1 MEIHWDLLMQA
12 MTALGIGLLIGLERE
27 YGQREIDGK
36 VKHIEAAGIRTFTM
50 IALFGNLLTWFPMPL
65 QFWMP
70 ALGLLFIACISVLS
84 YWRTNHG
91 KHADMGFTSEIA
103 MLLTFLL
110 GTLAGFGMPLLA
122 TMVAVLM
129 VVLLFFKQYLHQF
142 SHGLSA
148 MDIRQALLFLTISI
162 IVLPILPD
170 HNYGPYESLNPHR
183 IWLMVVLISGIGF
196 AAYVTMKALGQRS
209 GLLITGILGGL
220 ASSTAVTLAMSR
232 LSQKD
237 PSLQCPASLATVLAC
252 GTVFPRVLGLALIF
266 SPALAWHL
274 LPAMLSIIVIALIVI
289 AWIGH
294 QFNRNKQISNKLY
307 SPSVNPLS
315 LQVALLFGLV
325 FAIIVFLSHFSL
337 AQFGQHG
344 LIVVA
349 ALSGLSDVDAISLS
363 LIEMSKDTT
372 KIDIAAKGIMLACG
386 ANSLVKLAIGM
397 TISPKKTYPWLLYG
411 LVPMVGLSLLWAYLL

>member
-27 YGQREIDGK
+27 YDQREIDGK
-36 VKHIEAAGIRTFTM
+36 VKHVEAAGIRTFTM
-50 IALFGNLLTWFPMPL
+50 IALLGNLLTWLPQPL

-70 ALGLLFIACISVLS
+70 ALGLLFIACISILS
-84 YWRTNHG
+84 YWRTNQG
-91 KHADMGFTSEIA
+91 IDADMGFTSEIT
-103 MLLTFLL
+103 MVLTFIL

-122 TMVAVLM
+122 TMMAVIV
-129 VVLLFFKQYLHQF
+129 VVLLFFKPYLHQF

-148 MDIRQALLFLTISI
+148 MDIHQALLFLTLSV

-170 HNYGPYESLNPHR
+170 HNYGPYESFNPHH

-196 AAYVTMKALGQRS
+196 ASYVTIKALGERS
-209 GLLITGILGGL
+209 GLIITGILGGL
-220 ASSTAVTLAMSR
+220 TSSTAVTLAMSR
-232 LSQKD
+232 LSQKN

-252 GTVFPRVLGLALIF
+252 STMFPRVLGLALIF
-266 SPALAWHL
+266 SPTLAWHL
-274 LPAMLSIIVIALIVI
+274 LPAMLSIIVIAMAVS

-294 QFNRNKQISNKLY
+294 QFHHTKQISNKLY
-307 SPSVNPLS
+307 SPTVNPLS
-315 LQVALLFGLV
+315 LQVALLFGLF

-363 LIEMSKDTT
+363 LIEISKDTT
-372 KIDIAAKGIMLACG
+372 QISIAAKGIMIACG
-386 ANSLVKLAIGM
+386 ANSLVKLAIGI
-397 TISPKKTYPWLLYG
+397 TI
-411 LVPMVGLSLLWAYLL
+411 